1 MLEYVEE
8 HIFSKTI
15 LELHAE
21 EEIERRLGRF
31 FDLLTVHLVRGYEL
45 ALRETPLA
53 RADRSHASL

>member
-31 FDLLTVHLVRGYEL
+31 FDLLTVHLVRGYER
-45 ALRETPLA
+45 ALRKA
-53 RADRSHASL
+53 AFAHV

>member
-1 MLEYVEE
+1 VLEYVEE

-31 FDLLTVHLVRGYEL
+31 FDLLTVHLVRGYER
-45 ALRETPLA
+45 ALRKA
-53 RADRSHASL
+53 AFAHV